1 MKAKQDGKEF
11 VLLENTSFGDKQM
24 KVNLLGKQKN
34 EYTVTIGVKPSCSY
48 EFFTRSSASRKKV
61 ACKHNV
67 WVMLSILGVSEL
79 ESDLLHQVTLTESE
93 VKKN

>member
-11 VLLENTSFGDKQM
+11 VLLENTSIGDKQM

-48 EFFTRSSASRKKV
+48 EFFTRLSASHKEVSCKQLFGRCQASSVFRKKTIFCV
-61 ACKHNV
+61 K
-67 WVMLSILGVSEL
+67 
-79 ESDLLHQVTLTESE
+79 LL
-93 VKKN
+93 